1 VFRTIHNP
9 GFPYI
14 LSRWGLS
21 ILPCLMSVEQ
31 YLWWGES
38 LWHVRVSIVM
48 GGGLWLVLLRPSAIG
63 GGGGELEIRRN
74 TRHDSTR
81 SLLYYLLAWRND
93 PLLSLNHHNLIHRF
107 NRSIV
112 PA

>member
-1 VFRTIHNP
+1 
-9 GFPYI
+9 
-14 LSRWGLS
+14 
-21 ILPCLMSVEQ
+21 
-31 YLWWGES
+31 
-38 LWHVRVSIVM
+38 
-48 GGGLWLVLLRPSAIG
+48 VLLRASAI

-93 PLLSLNHHNLIHRF
+93 PVLSFNHHNLIYRF
-107 NRSIV
+107 NPSTV

>member
-1 VFRTIHNP
+1 V
-9 GFPYI
+9 
-14 LSRWGLS
+14 
-21 ILPCLMSVEQ
+21 
-31 YLWWGES
+31 
-38 LWHVRVSIVM
+38 
-48 GGGLWLVLLRPSAIG
+48 LVLVRTSAIG

-93 PLLSLNHHNLIHRF
+93 PVLGLNHHNLIHRF

-112 PA
+112 PAQSI